1 MQNSSSN
8 FLHYIDVSLVKL
20 ISYYE
25 LGEYEDAFTLIDRTS
40 HYMRNHKE
48 IPKSHMVNFTGFI
61 KFLHLLLN
69 AATDTKVKDQ
79 AFLFNE
85 LNKYKL
91 ISKRDWLIEKISE
104 LNKQKKAV

>member
-1 MQNSSSN
+1 
-8 FLHYIDVSLVKL
+8 
-20 ISYYE
+20 
-25 LGEYEDAFTLIDRTS
+25 
-40 HYMRNHKE
+40 
-48 IPKSHMVNFTGFI
+48 MVNFTGFI

-91 ISKRDWLIEKISE
+91 ISKRDWLTEKISE
-104 LNKQKKAV
+104 LNKQKRPSDVSYFSKYFFLNFC